1 MRRMWISVLAL
12 VGLTAVACA
21 GGDSTQVVVG
31 EIDLDEVARGIHER
45 VLTLDT
51 HDDIPPN
58 FATPEVDPGVRDD
71 RQMNLPKMRE
81 GGLDVGFFV
90 VYVGQG
96 DNTPDGFA
104 QAYEQAITKFE
115 AIHRMTDEMYPD
127 QIELA
132 YTAEDVLRINAAGKL
147 VAAIGMENGWPVGED
162 LGKLAEFHA
171 RGGRYITLA
180 HNGHNQIADSAQ
192 PREGE
197 PAELHGGLS
206 EFGREVVAE
215 MNRLGIMIDVSH
227 ISKNAMLQAAA
238 QSVAP
243 VMASHSSCRRM
254 CDVARNMDDEQLRAL
269 RESGGVIQIVAVG
282 DFLKQRPEV
291 DTKAG
296 LANVASVADLVD
308 HIDYAV
314 NLIGIDHVGI
324 SSDFD
329 GGGGIVGWNDATET
343 PNVTRELVE
352 RGYSEQDIAKLWGGN
367 LLRVWRQVETIASEL
382 QGSGGE

>member
-12 VGLTAVACA
+12 VGLTAVACG

-162 LGKLAEFHA
+162 LDKLAEFHA

-291 DTKAG
+291 DTEAG
-296 LANVASVADLVD
+296 LANAASVADLVD

-382 QGSGGE
+382 QGSDGE